1 MTEYII
7 VHTSHGY
14 MMDESP
20 AFTHNIADAMVT
32 INYQKAKDL
41 CDRYMACMWKRD
53 NTTTKWEPCYQPSN
67 KFRPEYLGDLI
78 GEMY

>member
-1 MTEYII
+1 
-7 VHTSHGY
+7 
-14 MMDESP
+14 
-20 AFTHNIADAMVT
+20 MVT

-53 NTTTKWEPCYQPSN
+53 NPTAKWEPCYQPSN

>member
-20 AFTHNIADAMVT
+20 AFTHN
-32 INYQKAKDL
+32 
-41 CDRYMACMWKRD
+41 MACMWKRD
-53 NTTTKWEPCYQPSN
+53 NPTAKWEPCYQPSN